1 MEDTEFDQVRALLR
15 TVEPPPGNV
24 DVASVLGAG
33 RRNERR
39 HRLTVAL
46 TAGGLTAIVLVGA
59 VGAVTFA
66 RNDDRTTPAAA
77 ASHSAPA
84 PAIQLTTPP
93 TSSDTAACTVQT
105 LSAPAGADSALADT
119 ADLTGRLVVGDSTKG
134 DNQGPSV
141 LWTNGAPTLLNE
153 PKSLVDDGV
162 QVKGVNSRGDV
173 ALVVGASHIASWL
186 YHGGKYTKLPKV
198 AGYPDALATA
208 IGPNGDVVGWT
219 DSAAS
224 TGGPAVLWPADRPG
238 TVRKLATP
246 HGQPA
251 MAMTIDAAGTVG
263 GSLGDG
269 QTPYVWNAS
278 GHGHALKVPTGYQH
292 GRVFGVNGDW
302 AVGWVGVGGSGQ
314 VVAAR
319 WNLSTGKV
327 TVFPDNDEGMSIASN
342 GDFVGG
348 DGGYSDGYL
357 YHNGA
362 FKLLPLPAKASRAG
376 AQFITPDGKTIVGS
390 VTQHQDLIP
399 AIWHC

>member
-1 MEDTEFDQVRALLR
+1 MEDTEFGQVRALLR
-15 TVEPPPGNV
+15 MVEPPPGNI
-24 DVASVLGAG
+24 DAASVLVAG
-33 RRNERR
+33 RRSEKH

-46 TAGGLTAIVLVGA
+46 TVGGLTAIVLVGA

-66 RNDDRTTPAAA
+66 RNDDRAAPAAV
-77 ASHSAPA
+77 ASHAVPATASATA
-84 PAIQLTTPP
+84 TP

-119 ADLTGRLVVGDSTKG
+119 ADPTGRLVVGDSTVG

-186 YHGGKYTKLPKV
+186 YRGGKYTKLPKV
-198 AGYPDALATA
+198 AGYTDALATA

-219 DSAAS
+219 NNAAS
-224 TGGPAVLWPADRPG
+224 TGGPAVLWPADQPG

-269 QTPYVWNAS
+269 DAPYVWNAS
-278 GHGHALKVPTGYQH
+278 GHGHTLKVPTGYHH

-302 AVGWVGVGGSGQ
+302 AVGWVGVGSGGQ

-319 WNLSTGKV
+319 WNLRTGKV
-327 TVFPDNDEGMSIASN
+327 NVFSDSDEGMSVATN

-348 DGGYSDGYL
+348 DGSYSDGYL

-362 FKLLPLPAKASRAG
+362 FKLLPLPVMASRAG
-376 AQFITPDGKTIVGS
+376 AQFITPDGKTVVGS
-390 VTQHQDLIP
+390 VTQGQEMIP